1 MGTPLGVAE
10 GGLLLAVGGLLVGA
24 LAVSLAAGRLR
35 LPGLVLVLGLGMAIG
50 SDGLGWIA
58 FDDYGLARTVGVIAL
73 VLILFEGGLA
83 AGWPEVRPV
92 LGPAIALAV
101 GGTIATALLTGLVA
115 SWLFDLSS
123 LEGMLVGSLV
133 AATDGAAIFAALRGS
148 TLRRRL
154 ARTLEGEAG
163 FNDPVA
169 VLLVV
174 GFIEWIGRPD
184 YGVLDMGVLFVEK
197 IGIGLVVGL
206 ALGRLAVLG
215 LQRMHLASAGL
226 YPVASLGVAA
236 LTYGAADSLH
246 GSGFLA
252 VYLAG
257 LAIGSAPTPASSTIV
272 TFHDGLAWIAQVA
285 MFLTL
290 GLLVFPG
297 QLGSVAVEGTLLALV
312 AAVVARP
319 LAATAALLPF
329 GFGLREGVVI
339 GWAGLRGA
347 VPVVLATF
355 PVLAGVPHSQELFDI
370 VFFAVLVSTV
380 LQGSTFL
387 PLARRLGLTTNEAA
401 LPAPLME
408 AGAIRRL
415 GAEVIE
421 FPVAR
426 GDAAAG
432 RRVRELGLPRDA
444 LLNVIVRGEQAIPP
458 RGSTRVEAGDH
469 LHVLVRQEAAMEFRT
484 LLGRWRTGPLETPPP
499 RRIGRRA
506 TSIFTT
512 RPWGEDDGDP
522 ARPGEVTG
530 VAVVERLRTRRDV
543 PGALVALADGRFAF
557 TGPVLAVGAASQLQD
572 GARRRL
578 RQARTDDERAW
589 WREVIGA
596 LAAPW
601 SEA

>member
-1 MGTPLGVAE
+1 M
-10 GGLLLAVGGLLVGA
+10 
-24 LAVSLAAGRLR
+24 
-35 LPGLVLVLGLGMAIG
+35 LVLGLGMAIG
-50 SDGLGWIA
+50 SDGLGWIS

-83 AGWPEVRPV
+83 AGWAEVRPV
-92 LGPAIALAV
+92 LGPAVALAV
-101 GGTIATALLTGLVA
+101 GATIATALLTGAVA
-115 SWLFDLSS
+115 AWLFDLST
-123 LEGMLVGSLV
+123 LEGMLVGSIV

-184 YGVLDMGVLFVEK
+184 YGVLDMAVLFVEE

-206 ALGRLAVLG
+206 ALGRLAVLALG
-215 LQRMHLASAGL
+215 RLQLASAGL

-236 LTYGAADSLH
+236 LTYGTADSLH

-257 LAIGSAPTPASSTIV
+257 LALGSAPSAGSRTIV
-272 TFHDGLAWIAQVA
+272 TFHDGLAWVAQVA

-290 GLLVFPG
+290 GLLVFPS
-297 QLGSVAVEGTLLALV
+297 QLGSVALEGTLLALV

-319 LAATAALLPF
+319 LAATLAVLPF

-355 PVLAGVPHSQELFDI
+355 PVLAGVPHSREVFDI

-401 LPAPLME
+401 LPAPLIE

-421 FPVAR
+421 FPVAP

-458 RGSTRVEAGDH
+458 RGSTRIAAGDH
-469 LHVLVRQEAAMEFRT
+469 LHVLVRQEAAMDFRR
-484 LLGRWRTGPLETPPP
+484 LLERWRTGPLEPPPP
-499 RRIGRRA
+499 RRVGRRA

-512 RPWGEDDGDP
+512 GPWRGSDGDP
-522 ARPGEVTG
+522 ARPTAVAG
-530 VAVVERLRTRRDV
+530 VAVVERLRTRRDE

-557 TGPVLAVGAASQLQD
+557 TGRVLAVGAASQLQD

-578 RQARTDDERAW
+578 RQARTEDERAW

-596 LAAPW
+596 LATPW
-601 SEA
+601 SGG